1 MRKLLLLIA
10 LLSYLVLPA
19 QNHNEKASAA
29 LRDLAAKLK
38 NTKQIRIEFTFKL
51 DNKEAHVHEEKKGTM
66 WLAGNKYK
74 IMLNGQII
82 ISDGKAIY
90 TFLPQAREVQI
101 SEPDIEGQSLSPL
114 SILSNYESKYRI
126 KYIKQR
132 KGLLVVDLLP
142 FEGSRF
148 YKIRLELQSTDN
160 QLKSITLFEREGNTF
175 TYLVDQFDTQRNPD
189 PSLFIFNKNDYPGVE
204 VVDLR

>member
-1 MRKLLLLIA
+1 MKKLLLMFA

-19 QNHNEKASAA
+19 QNHNEKANAA

-51 DNKEAHVHEEKKGTM
+51 DNKEARVHEEKKGTM

-90 TFLPQAREVQI
+90 TYLPQAREVQI
-101 SEPDIEGQSLSPL
+101 SEPDEEGQSLSPL
-114 SILSNYESKYRI
+114 SILSNYENKYRI
-126 KYIKQR
+126 KYIKER
-132 KGLLVVDLLP
+132 KGRLVVDLLP
-142 FEGSRF
+142 LEGSRF
-148 YKIRLELQSTDN
+148 YKIRLELQSADN
-160 QLKSITLFEREGNTF
+160 QLKSVTLFEREGNTF
-175 TYLVDQFDTQRNPD
+175 TYLIDQFDTQRNAD
-189 PSLFIFNKNDYPGVE
+189 PSIFTFNKNDYPGVE

>member
-1 MRKLLLLIA
+1 MRKLLLMLA
-10 LLSYLVLPA
+10 LLSSLVLPA
-19 QNHNEKASAA
+19 QNHNEKANAA

-51 DNKEAHVHEEKKGTM
+51 DNKEARVHEEKKGTM
-66 WLAGNKYK
+66 WLVGNKYK

-90 TFLPQAREVQI
+90 TYLPQAREVQI
-101 SEPDIEGQSLSPL
+101 SEPDDEGQSLSPL
-114 SILSNYESKYRI
+114 SILSNYENKYRI
-126 KYIKQR
+126 KYIKER

-142 FEGSRF
+142 LEGSRF
-148 YKIRLELQSTDN
+148 YKIRLELQSADN
-160 QLKSITLFEREGNTF
+160 QLKSVTLFEREGNTF
-175 TYLVDQFDTQRNPD
+175 TYLVDQFDTQRNAD
-189 PSLFIFNKNDYPGVE
+189 PSIFTFNKNDYPGVE

>member
-1 MRKLLLLIA
+1 MRKLLLMIA

-51 DNKEAHVHEEKKGTM
+51 DNKEARVHEEKKGTM

-90 TFLPQAREVQI
+90 TYLPQAREVQI
-101 SEPDIEGQSLSPL
+101 SEPDEEGQSLSPL
-114 SILSNYESKYRI
+114 SILSNYENKYRI
-126 KYIKQR
+126 KYIKER

-142 FEGSRF
+142 LESSRF
-148 YKIRLELQSTDN
+148 YKIRIELQSADN
-160 QLKSITLFEREGNTF
+160 QLKSVSLFEREGNTF
-175 TYLVDQFDTQRNPD
+175 TYFVDQFDTQRNAD
-189 PSLFIFNKNDYPGVE
+189 PSIFTFNKNDYPGVE

>member
-1 MRKLLLLIA
+1 MRKLLLMLA
-10 LLSYLVLPA
+10 LLSSLVLPA
-19 QNHNEKASAA
+19 QNHNEKANAA

-51 DNKEAHVHEEKKGTM
+51 DNKEARVHEEKKGTM
-66 WLAGNKYK
+66 WLSGNKYK

-90 TFLPQAREVQI
+90 TYLPQAREVQI
-101 SEPDIEGQSLSPL
+101 SEPDDEGQSLSPL
-114 SILSNYESKYRI
+114 SILSNYENKYRI
-126 KYIKQR
+126 KYIKER

-142 FEGSRF
+142 LEGSRF
-148 YKIRLELQSTDN
+148 YKIRLELQSADN
-160 QLKSITLFEREGNTF
+160 QLKSVTLFEREGNTF
-175 TYLVDQFDTQRNPD
+175 TYLVDQFDTQRNAD
-189 PSLFIFNKNDYPGVE
+189 PSIFTFNKNDYPGVE